1 MNAVVIDTNV
11 LYVANNN
18 APQAG
23 CECVLAVVRRLEQVQ
38 SSERVCLDSTRF
50 ILSEYLQ
57 QRLSFSGQP
66 GMGDAFFKW
75 LFNNQANPGHCEV
88 VQVHPRNSD
97 GTDFDE
103 FPSDPALAA
112 FDPSDRK
119 FVAVARASASNPPV
133 LNAVDSDW
141 WIHRDSLAKHNV
153 RVEFLCPQQF
163 SDA

>member
-11 LYVANNN
+11 LHVANNN

-23 CECVLAVVRRLEQVQ
+23 PQCVLDVVRRLVHVQ
-38 SSERVCLDSTRF
+38 FSERVCLDSTRF
-50 ILSEYLQ
+50 ILSEYIQ

-75 LFNNQANPGHCEV
+75 LFDNQANHDHCEV
-88 VQVHPRNSD
+88 VEIHPPDSA
-97 GTDFDE
+97 GTSFAE
-103 FPSDPALAA
+103 FPDDPALAA

-119 FVAVARASASNPPV
+119 FVAVARASASEPPV